1 MGVYLDNNATTR
13 PEPAVVDAM
22 IAMLRDAWG
31 NPSSGHRVG
40 QAARQKIELA
50 RQSIARLIGA
60 QPAEIVLTSGSTES
74 INLGIRGVLAAL
86 WRDQPRRRTIITSP
100 IEHEAVRDLC
110 TSLVEEAGATLRILP
125 LKAGGVVD
133 ADALPGL
140 LDDSVGIV
148 SVQWAN
154 NETGVVHPLE
164 KMGAMCRERGVA
176 LHTDATQLIGKCPV
190 DMKTVPVD
198 LLSLSAHKFYGPK
211 GAGALYA
218 RRGVRFRPIM
228 HGAQERERRGGTENT
243 AGIVGM
249 GVAADLARAWL
260 DDQRAIETATALKR
274 EFERRVLE
282 AEPDARVNGADPR
295 LWTTSNIGFRGL
307 EADALLLLLSERGV
321 CASAGAAC
329 SSGSLD
335 PSPVLMA
342 MGVSAEFA
350 HGSVRFSL
358 GRETT
363 SAEVD
368 EAVRIISE
376 CARRLRESGVPARS

>member
-74 INLGIRGVLAAL
+74 INLGIRGVLAAM

-154 NETGVVHPLE
+154 NETGVIHPLE

-190 DMKTVPVD
+190 DMKSMPVD

-260 DDQRAIETATALKR
+260 DDQRAVETATALKR
-274 EFERRVLE
+274 EFERRVLV

-295 LWTTSNIGFRGL
+295 LWNTSNIGFRGL

-342 MGVSAEFA
+342 MGVPAEFA

>member
-295 LWTTSNIGFRGL
+295 LWNTSNIGFRGL

>member
-13 PEPAVVDAM
+13 PDPAVVDAM
-22 IAMLRDAWG
+22 MGMLRETWG

-40 QAARQKIELA
+40 QAARQKVELA
-50 RQSIARLIGA
+50 RQSVAKLINA

-86 WRDQPRRRTIITSP
+86 WRDQPERRTIITSP

-110 TSLVEEAGATLRILP
+110 KSLVEEAGATLRILP
-125 LKAGGVVD
+125 LKADGVVD
-133 ADALPGL
+133 ADALPAM

-154 NETGVVHPLE
+154 NETGVIHPLE
-164 KMGAMCRERGVA
+164 RMGAMCRERGVP
-176 LHTDATQLIGKCPV
+176 LHTDATQLIGKAPV
-190 DMKTVPVD
+190 DMKSMPID

-249 GVAADLARAWL
+249 GVAADRSREWLADAGVVSAAAELRRYFESSLIRAVP
-260 DDQRAIETATALKR
+260 E
-274 EFERRVLE
+274 
-282 AEPDARVNGADPR
+282 ARVNGADPR
-295 LWTTSNIGFRGL
+295 LWNTSNVGFPTL
-307 EADALLLLLSERGV
+307 EAEALLLLLSESGV

-335 PSPVLMA
+335 PSPVLLA
-342 MGVSAEFA
+342 MGVPTEYA

-363 SAEVD
+363 RAEVD
-368 EAVRIISE
+368 EAVAVIAK
-376 CARRLRESGVPARS
+376 CVGRLKMSGVMKG

>member
-1 MGVYLDNNATTR
+1 MAMIYLDNNATTR
-13 PEPAVVDAM
+13 PDPAVVDAM
-22 IAMLRDAWG
+22 LGMLRETWG

-40 QAARQKIELA
+40 QAARQKIDLA
-50 RQSIARLIGA
+50 RQSVATLINA
-60 QPAEIVLTSGSTES
+60 VPAEITFTSGSTES

-86 WRDQPRRRTIITSP
+86 WREQPKRRTIITSP

-110 TSLVEEAGATLRILP
+110 KSLVEEAGVELRLLP
-125 LKAGGVVD
+125 LKNTGEVD
-133 ADALPGL
+133 ADALPAL

-148 SVQWAN
+148 TVQWAN
-154 NETGVVHPLE
+154 NETGVIHPIE
-164 KMGAMCRERGVA
+164 RIGTICRERGVP
-176 LHTDATQLIGKCPV
+176 LHTDATQLIGKAPV
-190 DMKTVPVD
+190 DVRAAPID

-211 GAGALYA
+211 GVGALYA

-249 GVAADLARAWL
+249 GVAADIMREWLASPGTIDAGRRL
-260 DDQRAIETATALKR
+260 RD
-274 EFERRVLE
+274 EFEREVLRAAPE
-282 AEPDARVNGADPR
+282 ARVNGVGPR
-295 LWTTSNIGFRGL
+295 LWNTANIGFPRL
-307 EADALLLLLSERGV
+307 EAEAILLLLSERGV

-342 MGVSAEFA
+342 MGVPAEFA

-358 GRETT
+358 GRQTT
-363 SAEVD
+363 EAEVRD
-368 EAVRIISE
+368 AARIVAE
-376 CARRLRESGVPARS
+376 CVARLRQSST